1 MVKLPI
7 NVKTLIHLLIMNGR
21 LDIDINEKIGLKQGQ
36 GHKVTRSKIKVKVK
50 VKHAVIRKRCFG
62 YKS

>member
-36 GHKVTRSKIKVKVK
+36 GHKVKDQ
-50 VKHAVIRKRCFG
+50 G
-62 YKS
+62 QG